1 LNRRFICYSNILLFF
16 LFFIVLAPSLY
27 AQHGKLLNVKKTGER
42 NFTYRKITKIEKI
55 SAKQETNQALKIW
68 LADAYLMVNDYNA
81 ALPVLEEVVQ
91 FKNISPD
98 YHHKLAQTYLFF
110 NLQDK
115 AVNQLKFFG
124 SNGEEQIKILE
135 VKSYIQPANV
145 TINPLS
151 LINSSQDE
159 LSAGLYSGKIIFSYS
174 KPRKLRF
181 LESKDIYFSTLMS
194 KGLIVDK
201 VYPYNDNK
209 RLKDGF
215 ALSSTEGSLVLN
227 NRNKRRFFKIEKPTI
242 GLYFKEGESKK
253 LNPFKFNN
261 FSYNILNPYLADGGN
276 LLFFSSNMLGGKGGY
291 DLYYCQRHDGG
302 WSYPKNLGEKIN
314 TFADEMY
321 PCFVD
326 STLYFS
332 SNGLPG
338 FGNMDVFYSKITK
351 EGFLEPQNMGT
362 PINSPN
368 NDVGFYIEQNKSNAI
383 ISSDRSSGRGGKDL
397 YVIRFE

>member
-1 LNRRFICYSNILLFF
+1 MNRRFICNSKTLLLSFF
-16 LFFIVLAPSLY
+16 LTIFTSSLF
-27 AQHGKLLNVKKTGER
+27 AQHSKLLNVKKTGER
-42 NFTYRKITKIEKI
+42 NFTYRKITKIERI
-55 SAKQETNQALKIW
+55 SVKQETNQALKIW
-68 LADAYLMVNDYNA
+68 LADAYLMINDYSA
-81 ALPVLEEVVQ
+81 ALPVLEEVVE
-91 FKNISPD
+91 FKNISPE

-110 NLQDK
+110 NQQDK
-115 AVNQLKFFG
+115 ALTQLRFFG
-124 SNGEEQIKILE
+124 VSGEEQIKILE
-135 VKSYIQPANV
+135 GKSYIQPANV

-151 LINSSQDE
+151 LINTSQDE
-159 LSAGLYSGKIIFSYS
+159 LSAGLYNGKIIFSYS
-174 KPRKLRF
+174 KQRKFKF
-181 LESKDIYFSTLMS
+181 LERKDIFFSTFMS
-194 KGLIVDK
+194 KGLIIDK

-209 RLKDGF
+209 RMKDNF
-215 ALSSTEGSLVLN
+215 SLSSSESILVLN

-261 FSYNILNPYLADGGN
+261 FSYNIINPYLTDGGN

-291 DLYYCQRHDGG
+291 DLYYCQRHEGG
-302 WSYPKNLGEKIN
+302 WSYPKNLGEKVN
-314 TFADEMY
+314 TLGDEMY

-338 FGNMDVFYSKITK
+338 FGNMDVFYSMMSGDI
-351 EGFLEPQNMGT
+351 FSEPQNMGT

-368 NDVGFYIEQNKSNAI
+368 NDVGFYIEPNKINAI
-383 ISSDRSSGRGGKDL
+383 ISSDRSPSRGGKDL

>member
-1 LNRRFICYSNILLFF
+1 MNRRFICNSNTLLLSFF
-16 LFFIVLAPSLY
+16 LTILTPSLY

-42 NFTYRKITKIEKI
+42 NFTYRKIIKIEKI

-68 LADAYLMVNDYNA
+68 LADAYLMVNDYKA
-81 ALPVLEEVVQ
+81 ALPVLEEVAQ
-91 FKNISPD
+91 FKNISTE

-110 NLQDK
+110 NQQDK
-115 AVNQLKFFG
+115 AINQLKLFG
-124 SNGEEQIKILE
+124 NNGEKQIKILE
-135 VKSYIQPANV
+135 GKSYIQPANV

-174 KPRKLRF
+174 KPRKLKF
-181 LESKDIYFSTLMS
+181 LERKDIFFSTLMS

-209 RLKDGF
+209 RMKDNF
-215 ALSSTEGSLVLN
+215 SLSSSEAALVLN
-227 NRNKRRFFKIEKPTI
+227 NRNKRRFFKIEKPTT

-253 LNPFKFNN
+253 LKPFKFNN
-261 FSYNILNPYLADGGN
+261 LSYNVVNPYLADGGN
-276 LLFFSSNMLGGKGGY
+276 LLFFSSNMKGGKGGY
-291 DLYYCQRHDGG
+291 DLYYCQRHAGG
-302 WSYPKNLGEKIN
+302 WSYPRNLGDNIN
-314 TFADEMY
+314 TFGDEMY

-326 STLYFS
+326 STLFFS

-338 FGNMDVFYSKITK
+338 FGNMDVYYSKMSGNSFSK
-351 EGFLEPQNMGT
+351 PQNMGT

-368 NDVGFYIEQNKSNAI
+368 NDVGFYLEQNKSNAI
-383 ISSDRSSGRGGKDL
+383 MSSDRSPGRGGKDL